1 MSWRVSTV
9 SALADTEANLAR
21 EETLALGAPVRDGRG
36 VARLLTANR
45 QDGCLR
51 KKTSWKSVVKKRL
64 VKKSVPILGQDEE
77 MLGCHS
83 SSIRRVIIKYVPRR
97 GKLLVVTEP
106 VDKPV
111 NYLSE
116 SLCAPR
122 AG

>member
-1 MSWRVSTV
+1 M
-9 SALADTEANLAR
+9 
-21 EETLALGAPVRDGRG
+21 
-36 VARLLTANR
+36 
-45 QDGCLR
+45 
-51 KKTSWKSVVKKRL
+51 
-64 VKKSVPILGQDEE
+64 KKSVPILGQDEE

-116 SLCAPR
+116 SCFVPHALVDITLAFSPEAVEEVITAADSR
-122 AG
+122 G